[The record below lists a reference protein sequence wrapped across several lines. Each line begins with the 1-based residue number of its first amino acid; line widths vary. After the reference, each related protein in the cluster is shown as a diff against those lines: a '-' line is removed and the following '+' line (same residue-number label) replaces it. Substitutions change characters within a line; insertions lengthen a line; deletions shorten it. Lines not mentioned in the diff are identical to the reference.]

1 MQLMYEIP
9 DSFWSLFRSVNR
21 AAYMEALLILNEEYQ
36 YNNYFLSRDVCIQ
49 ILGDFYAKKRV
60 ALAREDNENDQEAS
74 EPPASRILNWLIRT
88 GWLRRQEDYESL
100 TANIVIPDY
109 AAVFLEAFERLT
121 QEDSGETDIYIQ
133 NIYATLFSFR
143 TAPTANEG
151 MLKTA
156 LINTRQL
163 NRSLQTMLH
172 SMEGFFGRLLEQ
184 TDYGALLGE
193 HLNGYVEDVVGQKY
207 HILKTGDNFYRYKT
221 DIKKW
226 LREMRED
233 EDWLATLPHAEET
246 LDLVD
251 AIERGFDDIEH
262 RIESIDRE
270 HSKYVRATVTRLG
283 YLLNR
288 EEDMKGLLV
297 QLMTAIGGENMDER
311 LAEAAGRMNLSSLD
325 ILSEKSLYKP
335 RKLRADFISQM
346 EEREEETP
354 RLSTREV
361 LRLNRMQGRYSRK
374 EIREFL
380 DSHARDGVFRPD
392 GDSVRTPADFE
403 KLILAYDDSLR
414 RDSRYVVT
422 DTGKRIQAN
431 GYSYPALIFTEKKKE
446 SASKTGDI
454 TDKNN
459 QQIEVEWDETAN
471 RVGQLN

>member
-1 MQLMYEIP
+1 
-9 DSFWSLFRSVNR
+9 
-21 AAYMEALLILNEEYQ
+21 
-36 YNNYFLSRDVCIQ
+36 
-49 ILGDFYAKKRV
+49 
-60 ALAREDNENDQEAS
+60 
-74 EPPASRILNWLIRT
+74 
-88 GWLRRQEDYESL
+88 
-100 TANIVIPDY
+100 
-109 AAVFLEAFERLT
+109 
-121 QEDSGETDIYIQ
+121 
-133 NIYATLFSFR
+133 
-143 TAPTANEG
+143 
-151 MLKTA
+151 
-156 LINTRQL
+156 
-163 NRSLQTMLH
+163 MLH

-335 RKLRADFISQM
+335 RKLRRISSARWKSGRKRRPAVYQRGAAP
-346 EEREEETP
+346 EPDAGPLQPERDP
-354 RLSTREV
+354 GISGQPC
-361 LRLNRMQGRYSRK
+361 QGRR
-374 EIREFL
+374 
-380 DSHARDGVFRPD
+380 V
-392 GDSVRTPADFE
+392 PA
-403 KLILAYDDSLR
+403 
-414 RDSRYVVT
+414 
-422 DTGKRIQAN
+422 
-431 GYSYPALIFTEKKKE
+431 
-446 SASKTGDI
+446 
-454 TDKNN
+454 
-459 QQIEVEWDETAN
+459 
-471 RVGQLN
+471 

>member
-1 MQLMYEIP
+1 
-9 DSFWSLFRSVNR
+9 
-21 AAYMEALLILNEEYQ
+21 
-36 YNNYFLSRDVCIQ
+36 
-49 ILGDFYAKKRV
+49 
-60 ALAREDNENDQEAS
+60 
-74 EPPASRILNWLIRT
+74 
-88 GWLRRQEDYESL
+88 
-100 TANIVIPDY
+100 
-109 AAVFLEAFERLT
+109 
-121 QEDSGETDIYIQ
+121 
-133 NIYATLFSFR
+133 
-143 TAPTANEG
+143 

-288 EEDMKGLLV
+288 EEDMKVLLV
-297 QLMTAIGGENMDER
+297 QLMTAIGRKNPCTSRESSGRISSARWKSGRKRRPSCLPER
-311 LAEAAGRMNLSSLD
+311 CCA
-325 ILSEKSLYKP
+325 
-335 RKLRADFISQM
+335 
-346 EEREEETP
+346 
-354 RLSTREV
+354 
-361 LRLNRMQGRYSRK
+361 
-374 EIREFL
+374 
-380 DSHARDGVFRPD
+380 
-392 GDSVRTPADFE
+392 
-403 KLILAYDDSLR
+403 
-414 RDSRYVVT
+414 
-422 DTGKRIQAN
+422 
-431 GYSYPALIFTEKKKE
+431 
-446 SASKTGDI
+446 
-454 TDKNN
+454 
-459 QQIEVEWDETAN
+459 
-471 RVGQLN
+471 